1 MEDSRWLA
9 KDVSGRPTCLAEVV
23 PEVPLY
29 NGTSDAAGRGAG
41 RVWLPEGDNLY
52 QAAVQADTL
61 APSLAT
67 DRGPAVAAVVAD
79 RAAARAL
86 SPAST
91 VGNFGVPAVAQA
103 APDEGKCACPDS
115 LPPASVTRRDRPPL
129 DGPILWRHEWP
140 PEIAAQLV
148 SFDNPAGTINNSELE
163 LAGTLAGN
171 DVLAREVDVAETTTA
186 TGTDNAAGLSWST
199 KGAVST
205 TAPAS
210 YLLRLSSMHQRT
222 HRYQQRNFFIPG
234 EANGMADDC
243 SRLWHLDNQELLAH
257 FESTYPQSKPWRLCR
272 LNADTASAIH
282 AALLCQRR
290 PLPEAMPALPPRE
303 EEGHAQPTKRGGA
316 WHLQASPAAHG
327 HRKRL
332 FETLGKRRNS
342 WVTASAASVMPPS
355 TTVGGGSH
363 H

>member
-1 MEDSRWLA
+1 M
-9 KDVSGRPTCLAEVV
+9 
-23 PEVPLY
+23 
-29 NGTSDAAGRGAG
+29 
-41 RVWLPEGDNLY
+41 
-52 QAAVQADTL
+52 
-61 APSLAT
+61 
-67 DRGPAVAAVVAD
+67 
-79 RAAARAL
+79 
-86 SPAST
+86 
-91 VGNFGVPAVAQA
+91 
-103 APDEGKCACPDS
+103 
-115 LPPASVTRRDRPPL
+115 
-129 DGPILWRHEWP
+129 
-140 PEIAAQLV
+140 
-148 SFDNPAGTINNSELE
+148 E

-171 DVLAREVDVAETTTA
+171 DVLAHEVDVAETTTA

-199 KGAVST
+199 KGAVLT

-243 SRLWHLDNQELLAH
+243 SRLWHLDDQELLDY
-257 FESTYPQSKPWRLCR
+257 FESTYPQSKPWRLCH
-272 LNADTASAIH
+272 LDADTASAIH
-282 AALLCQRR
+282 AALLCHRR
-290 PLPEAMPALPPRE
+290 PLPDAMPALPSCNGT
-303 EEGHAQPTKRGGA
+303 GHARRAPRGGA

-355 TTVGGGSH
+355 TTVGGGCH